1 MLQTSVTYLR
11 TIFMDRRG
19 VQEHNMKQELIQK
32 DSITFSLPA
41 ITAGKINVAAIA
53 KVNQFLPEIEE
64 KTRFF
69 DRQNSQSTLG
79 LMTLTML
86 NGQSPMRMMRQVMAE
101 IEKRKMALAEA
112 QVSHAE
118 TIRDMQDLEGDI
130 DPVSEAKYRQKVVS
144 LSTMENKI
152 NGSFKDIATLIDQ
165 YNNIKEVNGIDEW
178 DEEAFEA
185 EEKRHHVRRGFEL
198 MYRNLLDG
206 GRAQTATIEYLQ
218 QHGVHPQVSL
228 TEVSGYIKHVSDR
241 IAAQDLPH
249 SNDLEDFLDT
259 MADKYMAN
267 VDKTAERLFGKSD
280 FVNTDYML
288 KLEAK

>member
-1 MLQTSVTYLR
+1 MQQVTHH
-11 TIFMDRRG
+11 
-19 VQEHNMKQELIQK
+19 VQEINMKQEIIKK
-32 DSITFSLPA
+32 DNIAFSLPA
-41 ITAGKINVAAIA
+41 VAAGKINVAAVA
-53 KVNQFLPEIEE
+53 KVNEFLPEIEE
-64 KTRFF
+64 KTRAF
-69 DRQNSQSTLG
+69 DRNNSQTTLG

-86 NGQSPMRMMRQVMAE
+86 NGQSPMRMMRQIMAE

-112 QVSHAE
+112 QVSHAK
-118 TIRDMQDLEGDI
+118 TIKEMQDLEGDI
-130 DPVSEAKYRQKVVS
+130 DPVAEAEYRQKVVA

-165 YNNIKEVNGIDEW
+165 YNNIKAAHDIDEW

-218 QHGVHPQVSL
+218 QHGVHPQVAL
-228 TEVSGYIKHVSDR
+228 TETSGYVQHSAEQIKNGV
-241 IAAQDLPH
+241 LLH
-249 SNDLEDFLDT
+249 SNDLEEFLDQ
-259 MADKYMAN
+259 MADKYCAN